1 MTTELEKLFD
11 NFTTSIHWDFQII
24 QWGLDIAG
32 TMMKIGLSQLEI
44 CGIKEMV
51 ALHTNAPTPSINI
64 MVCGFLI
71 LY

>member
-1 MTTELEKLFD
+1 
-11 NFTTSIHWDFQII
+11 
-24 QWGLDIAG
+24 
-32 TMMKIGLSQLEI
+32 MMKIGLSQLEI

>member
-1 MTTELEKLFD
+1 
-11 NFTTSIHWDFQII
+11 
-24 QWGLDIAG
+24 
-32 TMMKIGLSQLEI
+32 MMKIGLSQLEI

-51 ALHTNAPTPSINI
+51 ALHTNAPTLSINI